1 MKYSVF
7 TTANKSYFPFV
18 DIFVNSLTENCLN
31 LNKIYIAD
39 SGLGEYRKYLNNKS
53 NVCVIDTDILD
64 EYTGVHSEG
73 WVKATQQKTRVLY
86 QLLSNINFE
95 EPLIMIDSDVCVLH
109 DLSQVINTNFD
120 MQVTTMHNGGHTRD
134 DGIFIREIASFLI
147 INNCDFG
154 KNFVGNWIKQME
166 EFGENGTPFPH
177 ETPALNMQLQS
188 LNNEE
193 FKIEY
198 LKEIKV
204 CADQILTPDTL
215 SVHFKSNGTTSDDPV
230 VNFEKRIMSVNNTTD
245 NDFDI
250 GRYLNGEQYVRWR
263 CEYGK

>member
-18 DIFVNSLTENCLN
+18 DIFVNSLTENCSN
-31 LNKIYIAD
+31 LNQIYIAD
-39 SGLGEYRKYLNNKS
+39 SGLGEYRKYLENKS
-53 NVCVIDTDILD
+53 NVCIIDTDILD

-86 QLLSNINFE
+86 QLLSEINFE

-120 MQVTTMHNGGHTRD
+120 MQVTTMHTGGHTRD
-134 DGIFIREIASFLI
+134 DGIFIKEIASFLV
-147 INNCDFG
+147 INDCNLG
-154 KNFVGNWIKQME
+154 KQFVWKWIKQME

-177 ETPALNMQLQS
+177 ETPALNMLLRT
-188 LNNEE
+188 LNTEE

-204 CADQILTPDTL
+204 CADQALTPETL
-215 SVHFKSNGTTSDDPV
+215 SVHFKSNGTNPDDPIS
-230 VNFEKRIMSVNNTTD
+230 NFEKRIMSVNNITY
-245 NDFDI
+245 NDFEI
-250 GRYLNGEQYVRWR
+250 GRYLNEKQYIQWK

>member
-39 SGLGEYRKYLNNKS
+39 SGLGNYRKYLEEKP
-53 NVCVIDTDILD
+53 NVCILDTNVID

-73 WVKATQQKTRVLY
+73 WIKATQQKTRVLY
-86 QLLSNINFE
+86 RLLSETNFK

-120 MQVTTMHNGGHTRD
+120 MQVTTMSDGGHTRS

-147 INNCDFG
+147 INN
-154 KNFVGNWIKQME
+154 
-166 EFGENGTPFPH
+166 
-177 ETPALNMQLQS
+177 
-188 LNNEE
+188 
-193 FKIEY
+193 
-198 LKEIKV
+198 
-204 CADQILTPDTL
+204 
-215 SVHFKSNGTTSDDPV
+215 
-230 VNFEKRIMSVNNTTD
+230 
-245 NDFDI
+245 FDYI
-250 GRYLNGEQYVRWR
+250 TVY
-263 CEYGK
+263 